1 MKNFPQGIALVVG
14 GSGGAGAAICQSL
27 AQAGTDVALT
37 YHSNQSRAEDT
48 ASHIRAIGR
57 HAETH
62 QLSMGDE
69 QQASQLMAEL
79 GSRYRIHTLIIAA
92 GSDIKQVMIRDT
104 TPEQWQSVIN
114 ADVNGFFNLINA
126 VLPLM
131 TAAGGGSIIHIGSAG
146 QHRWPERD
154 VLSVAP
160 KAAIDELI
168 KGIAKEEGVHG
179 IRANTVAIGVINTG
193 IFRRLWKDG
202 SFDEQWQNEVQAGLC
217 LKHWG
222 EAEDVANAVTFLA
235 SSKSAYIT
243 GQTLSVDGGYG
254 V

>member
-1 MKNFPQGIALVVG
+1 MNNFPKGIALVVG

-27 AQAGTDVALT
+27 AQAGADVALT
-37 YHSNQSRAEDT
+37 YRGNQTRAQET
-48 ASHIRAIGR
+48 AAGIRALGR
-57 HAETH
+57 HAEIH
-62 QLSMGDE
+62 QLSMGD
-69 QQASQLMAEL
+69 ASQAAGLISEL
-79 GSRYRIHTLIIAA
+79 GARHSIHTLVIAA
-92 GSDIKQVMIRDT
+92 GSDIEQVMIRDT
-104 TPEQWQSVIN
+104 RFEQWQSVIN
-114 ADVNGFFNLINA
+114 ADVNGFFALIKA
-126 VLPLM
+126 ALPLM

-146 QHRWPERD
+146 QDRWPERD

-193 IFRRLWKDG
+193 IFRRLWENG
-202 SFDEQWQNEVQAGLC
+202 SFDEQWQQQVQAGLC
-217 LKHWG
+217 LKRWG

-235 SSKSAYIT
+235 SSKAAYIT